1 MSPMTS
7 PPTSAITSAV
17 AKARPVSHAWR
28 GKSSS
33 VMIAASLRKVA
44 AGDGSTSWPRRQLP
58 SCHNRIIATISTT
71 TSASAVLRRAPSRA
85 AAIGSTSAAPCI
97 EPLLPDPEGHVDG
110 ADSPEEQD
118 HEAVHRRVVE
128 GIVGKGDG
136 VSDARAGLHELAGDY
151 ADEGISDREFRAR
164 EEPRRGG
171 RQDHAQEG

>member
-1 MSPMTS
+1 MTS

-33 VMIAASLRKVA
+33 VMIATSLRKVA

-71 TSASAVLRRAPSRA
+71 MSASAVLRR
-85 AAIGSTSAAPCI
+85 APCI

-118 HEAVHRRVVE
+118 HEAVHRRIVE
-128 GIVGKGDG
+128 GVVGKGDG
-136 VSDARAGLHELAGDY
+136 VSDARA
-151 ADEGISDREFRAR
+151 
-164 EEPRRGG
+164 
-171 RQDHAQEG
+171 